1 MTKIIKIPYSVFDDW
16 NLLQRYLKRKG
27 NPKYE
32 LIGDIK
38 LIRTFMFHN
47 FENLIKI
54 HGNLDLHDSSVR
66 TLGDIEEITGDLIL
80 TDTKIQSL
88 GNLEYVGKRI
98 WLNRDNAL
106 PPDELK
112 KFKDQIK
119 YVLN

>member
-1 MTKIIKIPYSVFDDW
+1 MEKLLKLPYNIFNDW
-16 NLLQRYLKRKG
+16 NLLRRYLKWKG

-38 LIRTFMFHN
+38 LTREFMFHE

-54 HGNLDLHDSSVR
+54 DGNLDLYDSSVR
-66 TLGDIEEITGDLIL
+66 SLGDIEEITGNLIL
-80 TDTKIQSL
+80 VDTKIQSL
-88 GNLEYVGKRI
+88 GNLKYVGKKI
-98 WLNRDNAL
+98 MLNRNNNL
-106 PPDELK
+106 PADELN